1 MSLFQN
7 EHGVWCV
14 RRKVP
19 KRLEEAAATVLGNGK
34 KRQPWLQRSLRTKDK
49 QEAKRLAPP
58 VLMEFDRILANA
70 EASAAERPLRTT
82 LDRREIERIADFFY
96 AHQLAADEEERREG
110 GSEALFQSVAKQLS
124 DDGVHF
130 DTPYS
135 IGAVPEFGLSDREMD
150 KTSQSIE
157 TVLPAAQQWLARGDI
172 SRMRWEIDE
181 LLKLFRINLDPSSA
195 AYRELGVEV
204 LKRFVKALQAIELR
218 QRGELV
224 ETPQI
229 VEPSEAASPLS
240 GSLRAAHEGWKKS
253 RNPSRTTLREFNYAI
268 DRFVE
273 LHGDI
278 PVAKITRRHVLQFRE
293 ALQDLPVRRSGKL
306 RIATLPELVAWS
318 KEHPRAPR
326 ISNATVNKLLGGVQ
340 AVALWARDNGLIA
353 DDVPWADPFANMRLQ
368 EDAPTREPWQTEELR
383 LLFTSAVFTK
393 AVRPTAGRGEAA
405 FWLPLLGLF
414 TGARLGE
421 LAPLTA
427 SDVTID
433 EPSQIPMITIRED
446 PEQGRRL
453 KTAGSARV
461 VPLHPEL
468 VRIGL
473 LRFVEDVRSKGGAS
487 ARLFPLLTP
496 GPKGGF
502 GEAWSKWF
510 GRYIRDLGIANR
522 ASVFHSFRHGFKDA
536 LRAAEVSED
545 VNDALTGHAGP
556 GTIGRQYGA
565 KQMIRRFGI
574 ATMAAAV
581 SKAAYAGLDL
591 SHLTYQPPKEPS
603 HARTQPRQ
611 LRQRH
616 RRGIKQGLA
625 RVRA

>member
-1 MSLFQN
+1 VQ
-7 EHGVWCV
+7 
-14 RRKVP
+14 RRQQP
-19 KRLEEAAATVLGNGK
+19 NG
-34 KRQPWLQRSLRTKDK
+34 
-49 QEAKRLAPP
+49 
-58 VLMEFDRILANA
+58 
-70 EASAAERPLRTT
+70 T

-110 GSEALFQSVAKQLS
+110 GSEAIFQSVAKQLS
-124 DDGVHF
+124 DAGGHF
-130 DTPYS
+130 HTPYS
-135 IGAVPEFGLSDREMD
+135 IGTVPEFGLSDREMD
-150 KTSQSIE
+150 KINQSIE
-157 TVLPAAQQWLARGDI
+157 IVLPAAQGWLARGDI
-172 SRMRWEIDE
+172 SKMRWEIDE

-204 LKRFVKALQAIELR
+204 LKRFVKSLQAIERR
-218 QRGELV
+218 QGSEV
-224 ETPQI
+224 IESPEI
-229 VEPSEAASPLS
+229 VEPSEAVSPLS
-240 GSLRAAHEGWKKS
+240 GSLRSAQEGWKKS
-253 RNPSRTTLREFNYAI
+253 RNPSRTTLREFTYAI

-273 LHGDI
+273 LHGDM

-293 ALQDLPVRRSGKL
+293 ALQDIPVRRSGKL
-306 RIATLPELVAWS
+306 RNAALPELVEWS
-318 KEHPRAPR
+318 KQHPRAPR
-326 ISNATVNKLLGGVQ
+326 VSNATLNKLLGGVQ
-340 AVALWARDNGLIA
+340 AVCLWARDNGLIA

-368 EDAPTREPWQTEELR
+368 EDAPTREPWQLEELQ

-393 AVRPTAGRGEAA
+393 GIRLTAGRGEAA

-421 LAPLTA
+421 LAPLTVA
-427 SDVTID
+427 DVTTG
-433 EPSQIPMITIRED
+433 EPSQITMITIRED

-461 VPLHPEL
+461 VPVHPEL

-473 LRFVEDVRSKGGAS
+473 RRFVEEVRSGGGTS

-510 GRYIRDLGIANR
+510 GRYIRGLGIANR

-574 ATMAAAV
+574 ATLAAAV
-581 SKAAYAGLDL
+581 SKVTYPGLDL
-591 SHLTYQPPKEPS
+591 SDLTYQPPKEGGDRRS
-603 HARTQPRQ
+603 QPPLGKERS
-611 LRQRH
+611 
-616 RRGIKQGLA
+616 RGRIKN
-625 RVRA
+625 

>member
-1 MSLFQN
+1 
-7 EHGVWCV
+7 
-14 RRKVP
+14 
-19 KRLEEAAATVLGNGK
+19 
-34 KRQPWLQRSLRTKDK
+34 
-49 QEAKRLAPP
+49 
-58 VLMEFDRILANA
+58 MEFDRILANA
-70 EASAAERPLRTT
+70 EVSAAERPLRTT

-96 AHQLAADEEERREG
+96 SHELAADEERRREG
-110 GSEALFQSVAKQLS
+110 GSEALFQSLAKQLS
-124 DDGVHF
+124 DAGVHF
-130 DTPYS
+130 ETPYS
-135 IGAVPEFGLSDREMD
+135 IGSVPEFGLSDREMV
-150 KTSQSIE
+150 KVNQSIE

-181 LLKLFRINLDPSSA
+181 LLKLFRINLDPTSA
-195 AYRELGVEV
+195 AYRELGIEV
-204 LKRFVKALQAIELR
+204 LKRFVKSLQAIERR
-218 QRGELV
+218 QKGEVV
-224 ETPQI
+224 ETPEI
-229 VEPSEAASPLS
+229 IEPSEIVSPSS

-253 RNPSRTTLREFNYAI
+253 RNPSRTTLREFIYAI

-273 LHGDI
+273 LHGDM

-306 RIATLPELVAWS
+306 RSATLPELVEWS

-326 ISNATVNKLLGGVQ
+326 VSNATVNKLLGGVQ
-340 AVALWARDNGLIA
+340 AVSLWARDNGLMP

-368 EDAPTREPWQTEELR
+368 EDAPTREPWQFEELR
-383 LLFTSAVFTK
+383 LLLKSAVFAK
-393 AVRPTAGRGEAA
+393 GVRPAAGRGEAA

-427 SDVTID
+427 ADITTD
-433 EPSQIPMITIRED
+433 EPSRTPMVTIRED

-461 VPLHPEL
+461 VPVHPEL
-468 VRIGL
+468 VRIGFL
-473 LRFVEDVRSKGGAS
+473 QFVENARSKGGTS

-496 GPKGGF
+496 GPRGGF

-510 GRYIRDLGIANR
+510 GRYIRDLGITNR

-536 LRAAEVSED
+536 LRAAAVSED
-545 VNDALTGHAGP
+545 VNDALTGHIGP

-574 ATMAAAV
+574 ATLVAAV
-581 SKAAYAGLDL
+581 SKVAYPGLDL
-591 SHLTYQPPKEPS
+591 SDLTYKPPKEGGDS
-603 HARTQPRQ
+603 RSQ
-611 LRQRH
+611 LPQRKQ
-616 RRGIKQGLA
+616 RSGRGIKN
-625 RVRA
+625 